1 MIKNINP
8 IMIESEKEDLILK
21 KRKKQG
27 KKESSQ
33 RVIE

>member
-8 IMIESEKEDLILK
+8 IIIESEKEDLILK